1 MEVTLNTLLQ
11 MRPLYLI
18 KRTFDFGAML
28 ECAYTS
34 GTDDTQKL
42 LVMQSEVS
50 NLSKCDLEN
59 SC

>member
-1 MEVTLNTLLQ
+1 MEVTLLQ

-28 ECAYTS
+28 KCAYTS
-34 GTDDTQKL
+34 GTDYTQKL